1 MKDFIDETVKDMLE
15 QIAKDKP
22 QYPSDYAHE
31 WADSATPIYNSDVFK
46 LYCED
51 KNGLIDDAFRDAVE
65 EGACD
70 GVKDILEAIRLGIYF
85 VLYNALS
92 AAADEWEQEQDNE
105 GEN

>member
-1 MKDFIDETVKDMLE
+1 MKDFVNETVKDMLE

-51 KNGLIDDAFRDAVE
+51 KNGLIDDAFDAAIN
-65 EGACD
+65 EGIVTE
-70 GVKDILEAIRLGIYF
+70 VKSIMEAIRLGIYF
-85 VLYNALS
+85 ALDQALS
-92 AAADEWEQEQDNE
+92 SAAYEWEREQDNE